1 MQCPKCN
8 RSLAAGAGAPRVQC
22 FGCGTVIELAAS
34 PSKRQSSDREGGN
47 SNTVLMVVGGI
58 GGLIALL
65 AVGGVVA
72 FLLLGTRTVATR
84 VIIPPAAAPVAVAP
98 PEPMVPAYTATDEE
112 RLLATK
118 VPESTRAQIMQMW
131 DAMRATTGKKL
142 LAPKGSVV
150 RNRVEDMLSGI
161 EQREIV
167 NMAAL
172 LQVEEASVRAV
183 IQVGMAD
190 RAAQAAAEQSA
201 ATTP

>member
-1 MQCPKCN
+1 
-8 RSLAAGAGAPRVQC
+8 
-22 FGCGTVIELAAS
+22 VIELAAS
-34 PSKRQSSDREGGN
+34 PSKRQPSDREGGN
-47 SNTVLMVVGGI
+47 SNTALMVIGGI

-65 AVGGVVA
+65 AVGGIAA
-72 FLLLGTRTVATR
+72 FFMLRPSKVETGGPTPPVATS
-84 VIIPPAAAPVAVAP
+84 PS
-98 PEPMVPAYTATDEE
+98 EPMVPAYTATDEE
-112 RLLATK
+112 RQLASK
-118 VPESTRAQIMQMW
+118 VPESTRVQIMQMW

-183 IQVGMAD
+183 IQVEMAD
-190 RAAQAAAEQSA
+190 RAAQAAAEQA
-201 ATTP
+201 ATE